1 MELTLEALRPEYK
14 RLWDTM
20 EIRPDRAD
28 EVSWAVGRIKRNR
41 ERYESLGLLPW
52 EMVGVIHLMEAGLAF
67 GCHIHNGDPLF
78 RLEGGKPLML
88 PTVQVPKG
96 RGPFHSWEASAADAI
111 SMKTESIPASVLM
124 AILDREIPAWLWFLE
139 NYNGMGYRK
148 YHPETLSPYL
158 FSFTNHYTAGKYVAD
173 GKWSATAVS
182 KQCGAAGVL
191 KGLLAT

>member
-1 MELTLEALRPEYK
+1 MGLSLEGLRPEYA
-14 RLWDTM
+14 RLWETM
-20 EIRPDRAD
+20 EIRPDKRD
-28 EVSWAVGRIKRNR
+28 EVAWAVGRIKRNR

-67 GCHIHNGDPLF
+67 GCHLHNGDPLF
-78 RLEGGKPLML
+78 KIVGGQAVML

-96 RGPFHSWEASAADAI
+96 RGPFPSWEASAADAI

-124 AILDREIPAWLWFLE
+124 AILDRDIPAWLWFLE
-139 NYNGMGYRK
+139 RYNGVGYLK
-148 YHPETLSPYL
+148 YHPECPTPYL
-158 FSFTNHYTAGKYVAD
+158 WSFTNHYTAGKYVAD

-191 KGLLAT
+191 KGLLA